1 MKNQIIY
8 KKKNYNIFI
17 IKFLN
22 NNNKKKNIYNYS
34 FFLGIELKK
43 NKNIL
48 KIIKISK
55 IYAFLFKSKN
65 KKIKKNILYDN
76 IYFIEK
82 KNPFILNI
90 QKFFF

>member
-1 MKNQIIY
+1 MKKIIYY

-22 NNNKKKNIYNYS
+22 NNHQKKTKYNYS

-55 IYAFLFKSKN
+55 IHSLIFKSKN
-65 KKIKKNILYDN
+65 KRIKENLLYDN
-76 IYFIEK
+76 IYFIDK

>member
-1 MKNQIIY
+1 MKNSIYY

-22 NNNKKKNIYNYS
+22 NNNQKKSKYNYS
-34 FFLGIELKK
+34 FFLGIELRK
-43 NKNIL
+43 NKKIL
-48 KIIKISK
+48 KLLKISK
-55 IYAFLFKSKN
+55 VYSFIFKSKN
-65 KKIKKNILYDN
+65 KKIKENLFYDN
-76 IYFIEK
+76 KYFIDK